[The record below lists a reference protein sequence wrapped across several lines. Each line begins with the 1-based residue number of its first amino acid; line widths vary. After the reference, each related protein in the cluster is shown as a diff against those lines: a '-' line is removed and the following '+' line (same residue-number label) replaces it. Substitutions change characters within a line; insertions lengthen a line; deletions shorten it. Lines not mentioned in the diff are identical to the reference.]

1 MNGNHRS
8 SLYYQLDF
16 YLLLPFDKMMPKF
29 SLLFFLLIISLVSA
43 EKYAILVG
51 WAISVQKSLY
61 KPKNSH
67 PLDDINQD
75 FMSVLF
81 DWDSP

>member
-1 MNGNHRS
+1 
-8 SLYYQLDF
+8 LYF

-29 SLLFFLLIISLVSA
+29 SLLFFLLIFSLVSA

-51 WAISVQKSLY
+51 WAISARKSLY
-61 KPKNSH
+61 KPKKSH

>member
-43 EKYAILVG
+43 EKYAILV
-51 WAISVQKSLY
+51 QKSLY
-61 KPKNSH
+61 KPKKSH